1 MIDYI
6 KIDGMLYPKLLP
18 TYNQTEFGKYG
29 RMRFEFLKEYNEEL
43 LFRLLMQNK
52 LIDYLI
58 DINERIYQF
67 INDFEQAYLKD
78 KRKDYRSRLTARAC
92 AEEMALKEIIYT

>member
-6 KIDGMLYPKLLP
+6 KIDGMLYPKIVP
-18 TYNQTEFGKYG
+18 NYNQTEFGKYG

-43 LFRLLMQNK
+43 LFRLMIQNE

-58 DINERIYQF
+58 DINERAHQMIKT
-67 INDFEQAYLKD
+67 FEKAYLKD
-78 KRKDYRSRLTARAC
+78 GNEDFKTRLSARAM
-92 AEEMALKEIIYT
+92 AEEFVLTEIVYA